1 MDNDQLDDLKQFI
14 LATVSQAT
22 ANMATKDDLA
32 HSIAQLDTKLDD
44 LDLKLDTIAD
54 TFNDRLNNHETRLT
68 RLEKQAA

>member
-32 HSIAQLDTKLDD
+32 HSIAQLDTTLDD